1 MKSAKSRGDS
11 RNMNTLENIQNN
23 LDFLSKSERK
33 VAEVILASPQIA
45 IHSSIA
51 TLAKMANVSEP
62 TVNRFCRRLETK
74 GFPDFKLHLAQ
85 SLANGTPYVN
95 RNVEEDDSV
104 AAYTGKIFESTM
116 ASLDMV
122 KSNLDIAVIN
132 RAVDLL
138 TQAKKISFFGLGASA
153 AVAHD
158 AMNKFFRFNIPVIYF
173 DDIVMQRMSC
183 MNASEGDVVMLISHT
198 GRTKSLI
205 ELAQLARENDATVI
219 AITSHD
225 TPLANEA
232 TLSLLLDVPEDTDIY
247 MPMMS
252 RIAQLTLI
260 DVLATGFTLRRGA
273 KFRDNLKRVKDT
285 LKELRFDKSSS
296 PVNSGSTK

>member
-1 MKSAKSRGDS
+1 MGDS
-11 RNMNTLENIQNN
+11 RYMNTLENIQNN
-23 LDFLSKSERK
+23 LDLLSKSERK
-33 VAEVILASPQIA
+33 VAEVILASPQTA

-51 TLAKMANVSEP
+51 TLAKLANVSEP
-62 TVNRFCRRLETK
+62 TVNRFCRRLDTK

-104 AAYTGKIFESTM
+104 SAYTGKIFESTM

-122 KSNLDIAVIN
+122 KNNLDIAAIN

-183 MNASEGDVVMLISHT
+183 MNSSEGDIVVLISHT
-198 GRTKSLI
+198 GRTKSLV
-205 ELAQLARENDATVI
+205 ELAHLARENDATVI
-219 AITSHD
+219 AITTRD

-232 TLSLLLDVPEDTDIY
+232 TLPLLLDVPEDTDMY
-247 MPMMS
+247 MPMVS

-273 KFRDNLKRVKDT
+273 KFRDNLKRVKDA
-285 LKELRFDKSSS
+285 LKESRFDKGSARI
-296 PVNSGSTK
+296 NSGE